1 MADLSVFGLPLNRF
15 IIYQNV
21 TINASQTASFGSSE
35 PAITVVDATTVV
47 AAATKLEMMFRLPD
61 QAILRKG
68 KPAIHGASE
77 KWAHALAPR
86 FPELTNK
93 SDAELSATIK
103 HMRER

>member
-1 MADLSVFGLPLNRF
+1 LSLFGLPLNRY

-21 TINASQTASFGSSE
+21 TINASQTASFGSSG
-35 PAITVVDATTVV
+35 PAITVFEATAA
-47 AAATKLEMMFRLPD
+47 AAATRLEIPVHLPD

-68 KPAIHGASE
+68 MPAKHDATK
-77 KWAHALAPR
+77 KWAHALELK

-93 SDAELSATIK
+93 SDAELSATIR

>member
-1 MADLSVFGLPLNRF
+1 MSVFGLPLNRY

-35 PAITVVDATTVV
+35 PAITVVDTTVV
-47 AAATKLEMMFRLPD
+47 AAATKLDMMVRLPD

-77 KWAHALAPR
+77 KWAHALASR

>member
-1 MADLSVFGLPLNRF
+1 MTLFGLPLNRF
-15 IIYQNV
+15 LIYQNV

-35 PAITVVDATTVV
+35 PAITVVEAT
-47 AAATKLEMMFRLPD
+47 AAAAAARLEIMIHLPD

-68 KPAIHGASE
+68 KPAKGNATK
-77 KWAHALAPR
+77 KWAHALELR

-93 SDAELSATIK
+93 SDAELSATIR